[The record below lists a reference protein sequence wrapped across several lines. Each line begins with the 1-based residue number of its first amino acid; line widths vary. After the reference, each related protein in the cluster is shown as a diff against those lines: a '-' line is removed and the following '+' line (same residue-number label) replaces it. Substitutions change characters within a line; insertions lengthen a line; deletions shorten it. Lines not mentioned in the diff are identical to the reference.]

1 MKKTIFACLACVGLL
16 LACTPEDNPGSAAAS
31 ITVDVEAINAETD
44 GGNFNV
50 KVTCNVPTTTTI
62 TYDSGEDWITLMPK
76 VLKGNGTLSFTIK
89 KFLDYDA
96 TRTAKATIKGNGVE
110 KVITIS
116 QTGRPAP
123 VATALDLNKTN
134 VYADVIGGTF
144 AVDVATA
151 GAWTAASNAAWCTLE
166 NGSGNGIGSFNII
179 VARSEDYQY
188 RTATVTVTAGEL
200 TRTVKVEHVGTQIGD
215 LVWANANVNEPD
227 TFGET
232 CEVLGKLYQWNSK
245 TGYPSYTV
253 QNTADTGC
261 NGDTQTVVPGYIGG
275 QASAG
280 SMEWL
285 EENNPCPDGW
295 RVPTQE
301 ELKKLVGDDNPP
313 ATKFFVDY
321 WKLKGT
327 AVSGAYCGIDREIV
341 SLEDYNI
348 ANRQGAIFIP
358 IAGYVHS
365 GKIWK
370 DGAAVDDPETM
381 GRQLEWWNVALW
393 TATNCGHDWDMKGLW
408 MATDTHQYGWIDY
421 PSRSALSVRCVLA
434 SN

>member
-116 QTGRPAP
+116 QKGRPAP

-245 TGYPSYTV
+245 VGFPSYTA
-253 QNTADTGC
+253 QNTDNDGC
-261 NGDTQTVVPGYIGG
+261 HGDDKTVVPGYEGG
-275 QASAG
+275 ACDLQTS
-280 SMEWL
+280 EWA
-285 EENNPCPDGW
+285 EENNPCPTGW
-295 RVPTQE
+295 RVPTMD
-301 ELKKLVGDDNPP
+301 ELKKLIGADNPP
-313 ATKFFVDY
+313 ANKFTVYF
-321 WKLKGT
+321 WKASTDLT
-327 AVSGAYCGIDREIV
+327 VSGAFCGLDREV
-341 SLEDYNI
+341 LRAECSI
-348 ANRQGAIFIP
+348 ANRNGSIFIP
-358 IAGYVHS
+358 IAGGINRDTS
-365 GKIWK
+365 
-370 DGAAVDDPETM
+370 T
-381 GRQLEWWNVALW
+381 QTNWWNVMLW
-393 TATNCGHDWDMKGLW
+393 SSNTAGQTWDMLGMWLGSTNDVDDSGVDIW
-408 MATDTHQYGWIDY
+408 YG
-421 PSRSALSVRCVLA
+421 SKSALSVRCVLA